1 MTDTPHRNPEF
12 FERIQKEID
21 EGAEIPTSGRRSQ
34 PNGHHPSGESDEPL
48 DLGEWDFGEDN
59 EPIPPR
65 GWLLGNLLCRQFLT
79 SIFADGAVGKTA
91 LMIAMALSLATGKRL
106 ISEHVFVRCPV
117 LLVCFEDGK
126 DELRRR
132 ITAAMLHHGIS
143 KTDIQGY
150 LFVAPVSRAD
160 AKLASAKG
168 GEMMAGKLGA
178 ALERSI
184 ARRSAGAVFLDP
196 FVKTHSVGENDNM
209 AIDFVVEILAELAVK
224 LDCAIC
230 SPHHTRK
237 GPADPGNA
245 DTGRGAGSLKDAF
258 RLCYTLS
265 PMSKDEAD
273 TFGMSAEDRE
283 SLVRLDS
290 GKVNLV
296 RRAADVRWFR
306 LIGVPIGNPSE
317 LYPQGDE
324 IQTVK
329 CWTPPDTFAGVA
341 AATWNAIIDEISAGH
356 PDGRRYTNANNATDR
371 AAWKIVVKHI
381 DRTEAQ
387 ARVIINTWVK
397 NQVLLAEDYGDP
409 VKRKPLKGL
418 TGNPAKRPG

>member
-1 MTDTPHRNPEF
+1 
-12 FERIQKEID
+12 
-21 EGAEIPTSGRRSQ
+21 
-34 PNGHHPSGESDEPL
+34 
-48 DLGEWDFGEDN
+48 
-59 EPIPPR
+59 
-65 GWLLGNLLCRQFLT
+65 
-79 SIFADGAVGKTA
+79 
-91 LMIAMALSLATGKRL
+91 
-106 ISEHVFVRCPV
+106 
-117 LLVCFEDGK
+117 
-126 DELRRR
+126 
-132 ITAAMLHHGIS
+132 
-143 KTDIQGY
+143 
-150 LFVAPVSRAD
+150 
-160 AKLASAKG
+160 
-168 GEMMAGKLGA
+168 MMAGKLGA

-184 ARRSAGAVFLDP
+184 TRRSAGTVFLDP

-209 AIDFVVEILAELAVK
+209 AIDFVVEILAELAIR

-237 GPADPGNA
+237 GAADPGNA

-265 PMSKDEAD
+265 PMSKEAD
-273 TFGMSAEDRE
+273 TFGVSTEDRQ

-290 GKVNLV
+290 GKVNLG
-296 RRAADVRWFR
+296 RRAADARWFR
-306 LIGVPIGNPSE
+306 LIGISIGNPSE

-341 AATWNAIIDEISAGH
+341 AATWNTIIDEISAGL

-371 AAWKIVVKHI
+371 AGWKIVAKHI

-387 ARVIINTWVK
+387 ARAIINIWVK
-397 NQVLLAEDYGDP
+397 NQVLLVKDYDDP
-409 VKRKPLKGL
+409 VTRKPLKGL